1 MGRVEFEGIR
11 QIFLTWAMN
20 QSMQPV
26 ICLMGPT
33 ATGKTELAIRL
44 VQQFPCEIVS
54 VDSAMVY
61 RDMNIGT
68 AKPTPEE
75 LIKAPHQLIDLC
87 DPVIAYSAGGFRQD
101 AIAAMIKIINRGK
114 IPLLVGGTMLYFHV
128 LQNGMAV
135 LPKAED
141 AVRESLLREAEKIGW
156 QGLYRKLQHID
167 PKMAVQLHPN
177 DSQRIQRALEIYEI
191 TGQTMTE
198 LRKVHS
204 AQSLPYTFVN
214 LIIEPQDRGCLHR
227 RIEQRFKLMLKAG
240 FLEEVAQ
247 LKSRHDLHDGLPSIR
262 TVGYRQVWAY
272 LNNEY
277 SKEKMQERVI
287 IATRQLAKRQLT
299 WLRSWNMSCR
309 FYFEDQRLFSQ
320 LALYLE
326 KYFNENYY

>member
-1 MGRVEFEGIR
+1 
-11 QIFLTWAMN
+11 
-20 QSMQPV
+20 MQPAV

-33 ATGKTELAIRL
+33 ATGKTKLAIKL

-61 RDMNIGT
+61 CGLNIGT
-68 AKPTPEE
+68 AKPTPEA
-75 LIKAPHQLIDLC
+75 LIKAPHWLIDLC
-87 DPVIAYSAGGFRQD
+87 DPAIAYSAGRFRQD

-141 AVRESLLREAEKIGW
+141 AVRRHLLREAEKIGW
-156 QGLYRKLQHID
+156 QGLYTKLRHID
-167 PKMAVQLHPN
+167 PEMAAQLHPN

-198 LRKVHS
+198 LHKAHS

-214 LIIEPQDRGCLHR
+214 LIIEPQDRGCLHH
-227 RIEQRFKLMLKAG
+227 RIEQRFQRMLKAG
-240 FLEEVAQ
+240 FLEEVVQ
-247 LKSRHDLHDGLPSIR
+247 LKSRHDLHAGLPSIR
-262 TVGYRQVWAY
+262 TVGYRQAWAY

-287 IATRQLAKRQLT
+287 VATRQLAKRQLT
-299 WLRSWNMSCR
+299 WLRSWKKSTR
-309 FYFEDQRLFSQ
+309 FYFENKRLFSQ
-320 LALYLE
+320 LSLYL
-326 KYFNENYY
+326 KRYFNEDYD